1 MSVGVYLMTRMT
13 VSTGLPEAVIYMVV
27 AGIGIGIFFSI
38 LTLAVQNALP
48 RTRLGVGTGA
58 VRYLS
63 QLGSTLGVAIVG
75 TVVNNTIS
83 SDIVNRLPD
92 SAVKQLTPAGL
103 KFATNPQVLVN
114 STYHDTVVKT
124 AERFAVAQA
133 TSHIP
138 PGPQHNQ
145 AAAAAAAQAIQ
156 QVQHLLNQVF
166 EALKLSLAVAIQH
179 GFVTILFFCI
189 ATIIAAFFL
198 KDVPL
203 AKEFREDPGE
213 TGATEGSEKDVSVAP

>member
-1 MSVGVYLMTRMT
+1 
-13 VSTGLPEAVIYMVV
+13 
-27 AGIGIGIFFSI
+27 
-38 LTLAVQNALP
+38 
-48 RTRLGVGTGA
+48 

-75 TVVNNTIS
+75 TVVNNTVS
-83 SDIVNRLPD
+83 SDIVNRLPT

-103 KFATNPQVLVN
+103 KFATNPQVLIN
-114 STYHDTVVKT
+114 PTYRDTVVKT

-133 TSHIP
+133 TANIP
-138 PGPQHNQ
+138 PGPGHNQ
-145 AAAAAAAQAIQ
+145 AAAAAAAHAIQ

-189 ATIIAAFFL
+189 ATIVVAFFL

-213 TGATEGSEKDVSVAP
+213 TGAETSEQDVSVAP